1 MKDYGLVSVIMPA
14 YNSEAFISEA
24 IRSVIDQTY
33 PNWELFVIDD
43 ASSDS
48 TLKIIQDYSGKD
60 DRIHILKNSSNKGT
74 HKTRNKGIEAAN
86 GDFMAF
92 LDADDQWKP
101 EKLQKQ
107 LEIISRE
114 DIAACFSSYDLIS
127 ENGKSLNKKVEAL
140 PVLTYE
146 KLLKAN
152 YVGNLTGIYN
162 VKVLGKI
169 YCPEIRKRQDW
180 ALWLKVIEEGGPM
193 EGIKDSL
200 AIYRIRKNSISNN
213 KFEMLKYNF
222 LVYNQVLGYGFIG
235 SFWKMLVFLN
245 EQFFVKSRQVKAISA
260 GK

>member
-74 HKTRNKGIEAAN
+74 HQTRNKGIEAAT
-86 GDFMAF
+86 GDFIAF

-127 ENGKSLNKKVEAL
+127 ENGRPLNKKVEAL

-193 EGIKDSL
+193 EGIRDSL

-222 LVYNQVLGYGFIG
+222 LVYNQVLGYGFID

-245 EQFFVKSRQVKAISA
+245 EQFFVKSRQVKVISA
-260 GK
+260 AK